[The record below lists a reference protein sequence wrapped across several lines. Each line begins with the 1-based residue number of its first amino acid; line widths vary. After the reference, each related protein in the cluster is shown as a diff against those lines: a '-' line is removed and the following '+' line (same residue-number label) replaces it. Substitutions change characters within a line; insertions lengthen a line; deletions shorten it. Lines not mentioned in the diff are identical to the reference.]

1 MKINSITRLIIMS
14 AMTCFSTAALADVTP
29 HSNTDSVDF
38 AANMTVQGK
47 QCPLTVTKTGDIG
60 FTYTYTQDDADA
72 GALGDMAVDS
82 PQASVAVSTSE
93 GCQIHGL
100 SFYAASRTGLIKVA
114 KNTAALPT
122 KNGGFIPFV
131 AQLANVTF
139 SDGISVTTALTPAD
153 NPQEALHTVT
163 EPAPPS
169 ELTFGDSNENTKLAG
184 ANVPGVSGLTGGF
197 IRHAEAS
204 SAQIAG
210 TDIMGL
216 RNGLIDV
223 KGPNNNPDAPG
234 RYDSQYLNQYQWV
247 PAIVNT
253 ENPDP
258 DFKATVA
265 TFTFTA
271 MVGTTVYSLADKLPD
286 PSAVYDNESLS
297 TTVTYTFTAI

>member
-1 MKINSITRLIIMS
+1 MS

-82 PQASVAVSTSE
+82 PVASVTVSTSE

-100 SFYAASRTGLIKVA
+100 AFDATSRTGLIKVA
-114 KNTAALPT
+114 KNTAAMPT
-122 KNGGFIPFV
+122 QNGGFIPFV

-139 SDGISVTTALTPAD
+139 GDGISVTTAYTPAAWPD
-153 NPQEALHTVT
+153 DYLHTVT

-169 ELTFGDSNENTKLAG
+169 DLSFGSTNNDTKLAG
-184 ANVPGVSGLTGGF
+184 ANVPG
-197 IRHAEAS
+197 
-204 SAQIAG
+204 IAG
-210 TDIMGL
+210 LAGGYIRTHTGDADLPRPTDTQAV
-216 RNGLIDV
+216 RNGLADL
-223 KGPNNNPDAPG
+223 KGPNDNPQAPG
-234 RYDSQYLNQYQWV
+234 HQPSPYVVQYQWA
-247 PAIVNT
+247 PAIQNT
-253 ENPDP
+253 DDPAP